1 MALADPKE
9 EQLTDNSLYMNAIN
23 AYCVTETPNTIRIP
37 NVERAENRYLL
48 NYVPQIF

>member
-23 AYCVTETPNTIRIP
+23 AYCVTETSNTIIP
-37 NVERAENRYLL
+37 NAERAENKYLL